1 MHRFYVDKSQINNNK
16 IVILGPDVNHIKN
29 VLRMKIDEEITV
41 SDGQNKEYY
50 CIIEKMDK
58 NEIFLK
64 INSFDI
70 NNTELKSQIILF
82 QAIPKKDKMELIIQK
97 AVELGAMQIVPVITN
112 RVIVKI
118 DDKKREIKKME
129 RWQSISESAAKQSR
143 RGIIPIVKPIHSFN
157 QAIEYLKEL
166 DISLIA
172 YENARG
178 IDKTKEIISNIKDNS
193 KIGIFIGSEG
203 GFTETEVE
211 IAKQKNIIPISLGR
225 RILRTETAG
234 LAILSM
240 LMLELDE

>member
-1 MHRFYVDKSQINNNK
+1 MHRFYVDKSQINNNS
-16 IVILGPDVNHIKN
+16 IIIIGPDVNHIKN
-29 VLRMKIDEEITV
+29 VLRIKTNEKITV
-41 SDGQNKEYY
+41 SDGQSKEYY

-58 NEIFLK
+58 TEIVLK
-64 INSFDI
+64 IESFDE

-97 AVELGAMQIVPVITN
+97 AVELGVSQIVPVVTN

-118 DDKKREIKKME
+118 DDEKREIKKME
-129 RWQSISESAAKQSR
+129 RWQNISENAAKQSR

-157 QAIEYLKEL
+157 QAIEHLKDL
-166 DISLIA
+166 DISLMP

-178 IDKTKEIISNIKDNS
+178 IDKTKEIISTIKDNS
-193 KIGIFIGSEG
+193 TIGIFIGSEG
-203 GFTETEVE
+203 GFTENEIEV
-211 IAKQKNIIPISLGR
+211 AKQNNIIPISLGR